1 MTLIKIITPSSNDN
15 NSDDDDAI
23 FTFLLCNIHTELNID
38 LKVESFRH

>member
-23 FTFLLCNIHTELNID
+23 FTFLLCNIYKELNID

>member
-1 MTLIKIITPSSNDN
+1 MTLIKKITPSSNDN

-23 FTFLLCNIHTELNID
+23 FTFLLCNIYTELNID